1 MSRLRTLPVAARV
14 AAISAV
20 VLTLGV
26 LLGVAAFRSAL
37 QRTQLESL
45 DVSIDTQ
52 MANLREI
59 AAEGDIPARLATA
72 RDSPLFCQIVTQS
85 GKVLGASANVSDMN
99 LMVDPDSAV
108 MRNGPVDRAT
118 TQVDNVD
125 VRLTKERVATTA
137 GPAWILVAAPLKN
150 LRDAEASLMRQLR
163 VGGPLLVLF
172 GTVGI
177 WVVARRALRPVD
189 LLRRQ
194 VDAISTSDLT
204 ARVSEPRA
212 VDEVGRLARTMN
224 RLLDRLQISHDRQTR
239 FVSDASHE
247 LRSPLATVRT
257 RLEVA
262 LRAPAKADW
271 TSVAEASL
279 RQTTRMERLVDDLL
293 MLART
298 DTKRVVDPV
307 VVDLDEII
315 REEVGYLRSTSTIA
329 LDTSR
334 VSGGR
339 VLGQPDDLRRV
350 IVNLTTN
357 AIQFAKSAVS
367 VSLLPTEDSVLL
379 TIDDDGPG
387 VPADQRERIF
397 HRFMQLE
404 ESRVHGGRSGAGL
417 GLAIVADV
425 VTRHGGSIGVGVSP
439 SGGARF
445 AVTLPAAF

>member
-1 MSRLRTLPVAARV
+1 MSRLRALPVAARV

-26 LLGVAAFRSAL
+26 LLGVAAFGSAL
-37 QRTQLESL
+37 KRTQLESL

-52 MANLREI
+52 VANLREI
-59 AAEGDIPARLATA
+59 AAASEIPARLATA
-72 RDSPLFCQIVTQS
+72 RDSPLFCQIVTLS

-99 LMVDPDSAV
+99 LMVAPESAV
-108 MRNGPVDRAT
+108 MRSGPVARAT
-118 TQVDNVD
+118 AQVDNVD
-125 VRLTKERVATTA
+125 VRLTKASVDTTA

-163 VGGPLLVLF
+163 IGGPLLVLF

-189 LLRRQ
+189 VLRRQ
-194 VDAISTSDLT
+194 VDAISTNDLT
-204 ARVSEPRA
+204 ARVSEPRS

-262 LRAPAKADW
+262 LRAPDKADW

-298 DTKRVVDPV
+298 DTQRVVAPV
-307 VVDLDEII
+307 VVDLDEMI
-315 REEVGYLRSTSTIA
+315 REEIGYLRSTSAIV

-357 AIQFAKSAVS
+357 ALRFATSAVS
-367 VSLLPTEDSVLL
+367 VSLLPIEDSVLL
-379 TIDDDGPG
+379 SIEDDGPG
-387 VPADQRERIF
+387 VPPDQRERIYD
-397 HRFMQLE
+397 RFTQLE
-404 ESRVHGGRSGAGL
+404 ESRVRGGRSGAGL
-417 GLAIVADV
+417 GLAIVTDV
-425 VTRHGGSIGVGVSP
+425 VARHGGTIAVGASK

-445 AVTLPAAF
+445 SVTLPAAL

>member
-1 MSRLRTLPVAARV
+1 MSRLRALPVAVRV

-37 QRTQLESL
+37 HRTQLESL

-59 AAEGDIPARLATA
+59 AAEGVIPARLATA

-99 LMVDPDSAV
+99 LMVDAESAV
-108 MRNGPVDRAT
+108 MRSGPVDRAT

-125 VRLTKERVATTA
+125 VRLTKEWVTTTV

-150 LRDAEASLMRQLR
+150 LRDGEASLMRQLR

-177 WVVARRALRPVD
+177 WAVARRALRPVD
-189 LLRRQ
+189 VLRRQ

-204 ARVSEPRA
+204 ARVSEPRT

-262 LRAPAKADW
+262 LRAPDKADW

-298 DTKRVVDPV
+298 DTQRVVDPV

-315 REEVGYLRSTSTIA
+315 REEVGYLRSTSAIA

-357 AIQFAKSAVS
+357 AIRFAKTAVS
-367 VSLLPTEDSVLL
+367 VSLLPTEQSVLL
-379 TIDDDGPG
+379 MIDDDGPG
-387 VPADQRERIF
+387 VPADQREKIF
-397 HRFMQLE
+397 DRFTQLE
-404 ESRVHGGRSGAGL
+404 ESRFHGGRSGAGL

-425 VTRHGGSIGVGVSP
+425 VARHGGSIEVGASP
-439 SGGARF
+439 TGGARF
-445 AVTLPAAF
+445 SVALPAAF

>member
-1 MSRLRTLPVAARV
+1 MSRLRALPVAARV

-20 VLTLGV
+20 VLTFGV

-52 MANLREI
+52 MANLREL
-59 AAEGDIPARLATA
+59 AVEGPIPARLATA
-72 RDSPLFCQIVTQS
+72 RDSPLFCQIVSES
-85 GKVLGASANVSDMN
+85 GKVLGASANVSDME
-99 LMVDPDSAV
+99 LMVDPESSV
-108 MRNGPVDRAT
+108 MRGGAVDRVTA
-118 TQVDNVD
+118 QVDSVD
-125 VRLTKERVATTA
+125 VRLTKERVTTTT

-172 GTVGI
+172 GTIGI

-194 VDAISTSDLT
+194 VDAISTIDLA
-204 ARVSEPRA
+204 ARVSEPRSA
-212 VDEVGRLARTMN
+212 DEVGRLARTMN
-224 RLLDRLQISHDRQTR
+224 RLLDRLQVSHDRQTR

-262 LRAPAKADW
+262 LRAPEKADW
-271 TSVAEASL
+271 KGVAEASL

-298 DTKRVVDPV
+298 DTRRVVDPV

-315 REEVGYLRSTSTIA
+315 REEVGYLRSTSGLV

-339 VLGQPDDLRRV
+339 VLGRPDDLRRV

-357 AIQFAKSAVS
+357 AIRFARTAVS
-367 VSLLPTEDSVLL
+367 VSLLPSEDSVLL

-387 VPADQRERIF
+387 VPIDQRDRIF
-397 HRFMQLE
+397 DRFTQLE
-404 ESRVHGGRSGAGL
+404 ESRVRGGRSGAGL

-425 VTRHGGSIGVGVSP
+425 VARHGGSILVGESP
-439 SGGARF
+439 TGGARF
-445 AVTLPAAF
+445 SVTLPGAT